1 MAAQFT
7 AYLADAPDGASCV
20 KLAGEFDIAGR
31 ELADEV
37 LARAD
42 GARKIVLDL
51 SDLEFIDSMGIHFVV
66 TAHQAAEEQGREF
79 TIVRGGPQVTRT
91 FELVGLGDVLPFEDA
106 AA

>member
-1 MAAQFT
+1 MAANFT
-7 AYLADAPDGASCV
+7 AYLADAPDGASRV

-37 LARAD
+37 LASAG

-66 TAHQAAEEQGREF
+66 TAHQAAEAEGREF
-79 TIVRGGPQVTRT
+79 RIVRGGPQVTRV
-91 FELVGLGDVLPFEDA
+91 FDLVGLSDVLPFEDA
-106 AA
+106 A